1 MLQLSELEER
11 LSYLVGLQKLIGRMK
26 VDHAPRGLGKTSLLQ
41 QSWRQYGRQPR
52 SQHVVNS
59 RSDSRDLDPVDEL
72 CRNSAK
78 NAAPVLFY
86 TYHS

>member
-41 QSWRQYGRQPR
+41 QSW
-52 SQHVVNS
+52 
-59 RSDSRDLDPVDEL
+59 
-72 CRNSAK
+72 
-78 NAAPVLFY
+78 
-86 TYHS
+86 